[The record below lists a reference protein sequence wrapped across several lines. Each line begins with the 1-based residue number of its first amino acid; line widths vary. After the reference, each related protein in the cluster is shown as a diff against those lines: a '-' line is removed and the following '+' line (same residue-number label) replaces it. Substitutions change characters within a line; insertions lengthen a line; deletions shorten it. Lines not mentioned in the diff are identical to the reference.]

1 MPLASKFVVMG
12 VSGCGKSSVGAAVAA
27 RLGISYIDGDDLHPP
42 ENIAKMSRGEP
53 LTDSDRAPWLVRVGQ
68 RLAEIDGPVFIGC
81 SALKRAYRDII
92 RDEAGEPVCFLH
104 LDGSRKTLSER
115 MANRTGHFM
124 PVSLLES
131 QLATLEPPG
140 PAETAI
146 TADID
151 QPFDQLVDALVANI
165 REGRS

>member
-1 MPLASKFVVMG
+1 MG
-12 VSGCGKSSVGAAVAA
+12 VSGCGKSSVGAAVAEG
-27 RLGISYIDGDDLHPP
+27 LGIRYIDGDDLHPS

-53 LTDSDRAPWLVRVGQ
+53 LTDADRAPWLVRVGQ
-68 RLAEIDGPVFIGC
+68 RLAETDGPVVIGC

-92 RDEAGEPVCFLH
+92 RDHAAESLCFLH
-104 LDGSRKTLSER
+104 LEGSRETLFKR
-115 MANRTGHFM
+115 MANRSGHFM

-140 PAETAI
+140 LDETAI

-151 QPFDQLVDALVANI
+151 QPFDKLVDALVAKI
-165 REGRS
+165 REGGS

>member
-1 MPLASKFVVMG
+1 MPLADKFVVMG
-12 VSGCGKSSVGAAVAA
+12 VSGCGKSSVGAAVAE
-27 RLGISYIDGDDLHPP
+27 RLGIGYIDGDNLHPP

-53 LTDSDRAPWLVRVGQ
+53 LTDADRAPWLVRVGQ
-68 RLAEIDGPVFIGC
+68 RLAAIDGPVVIGC

-104 LDGSRKTLSER
+104 LEGSRETLSAR
-115 MANRTGHFM
+115 MASRAGHFM

-131 QLATLEPPG
+131 QLDTLEPPG
-140 PAETAI
+140 LDETAI
-146 TADID
+146 TADIE
-151 QPFDQLVDALVANI
+151 QPFGQLVDALATSI